1 MKAKCPLKR
10 TIMIV
15 LFLRLGAF
23 PVAGFIPVQKVA
35 ATEPDVSGKAGLSIA
50 RPCEGRAIRLDKV
63 AQEKGGI
70 LAAPLKSIFHT
81 PKLRAYG
88 VVLSPESLADLRNR
102 HTQAKARMENAATRF
117 EISKKEYE
125 RLKKLNAD
133 NRNVS
138 DRELQAAEATY
149 RTDQVNARSAQ
160 EALVVLKGIIQA
172 QWGEIITGW
181 LWSGAP
187 AFYRLMQQL
196 EVLVQIT
203 LPRDASIAQMPET
216 IEIRSL
222 HDSLIKA
229 SFVSAS
235 PHTES
240 RFQGLSYFY
249 LASAA
254 TGLLPSGMAVT
265 ADVPAGSRMK
275 GFFIPGSAVVW
286 LHGDPWV
293 YVQHDKQNFVRCKVS
308 TGKPLEN
315 GYFVTDDYTSADHIV
330 IRGAQ
335 LILSEEFRSRIEGGD

>member
-1 MKAKCPLKR
+1 MKGKCILKP
-10 TIMIV
+10 TIIIAII
-15 LFLRLGAF
+15 LSLGAF
-23 PVAGFIPVQKVA
+23 PVPGFIPVLKAA
-35 ATEPDVSGKAGLSIA
+35 ATEPEGSGKAGLSGSK
-50 RPCEGRAIRLDKV
+50 PCEGRVIRLDKA

-70 LAAPLKSIFHT
+70 LAAPLKTIFHT
-81 PKLRAYG
+81 PELRAYG

-102 HTQAKARMENAATRF
+102 HTQARAQMENAATRF

-138 DRELQAAEATY
+138 DRELQAAESTY
-149 RTDQVNARSAQ
+149 RTDKVNARTAH

-187 AFYRLMQQL
+187 AFDRLLQQL

-203 LPRDASIAQMPET
+203 LPRDAFIARMPET
-216 IEIRSL
+216 VEIRSL
-222 HDSLIKA
+222 NNSLIKA

-235 PHTES
+235 PRTEA
-240 RFQGLSYFY
+240 RIQGLSYFY

-254 TGLLPSGMAVT
+254 TGMLPAGMTVT

-286 LHGDPWV
+286 LHGNPWV
-293 YVQHDKQNFVRCKVS
+293 YVQQDEQNFVRCKVS

-315 GYFVTDDYTSADHIV
+315 GYFVADDYTGADRIV

-335 LILSEEFRSRIEGGD
+335 LILSEEFRSRIEGVD